1 MAKPKKPDPNAG
13 IAQTIRASM
22 KAAGMSDV
30 FYSVRRRMPPTRQ
43 WSYWKRNIAFDTI
56 DDITEFCY
64 GDGGKTHEY
73 RIDVHDV
80 SGEPVLADEK
90 PIGPILLPALEEDAT
105 AAVGEDLK
113 GKQAEIAR
121 KQTELSLKRRKFEL
135 EREEAKL
142 AELMGE
148 GGDVEVEEVD
158 PMPFWDKAWGPPP
171 WIMNAWA
178 PKATPAVPIE
188 KTIAAIGA
196 VLGPLFEMMRPKESA
211 LDTLVKLMP
220 LMKGDSFAPKD
231 MLGLFG
237 PIVTQMGAM
246 SAESSK
252 LIITSMADMDAS
264 FRERTLD
271 LVMAAGRPESE
282 VAKWREVLGLVK
294 EGINEVGGSILT
306 RFLGR
311 NSVLDPNRREV
322 KVPRINGAQRP
333 ALAGA
338 ASPALP
344 AGEKPAETAPDQ
356 KPQTTAAEATAE
368 AAQKQATAKE
378 ENLAKVIA
386 ERVKLLLSAMCE
398 EIDIDSEP
406 ATIAVQCRHFY
417 GLLPRA
423 LREGMEE
430 KEEKLEGFKMLR
442 EHAPAIVDK
451 VLAESEADKSG
462 RRKKWLEEFWSELLA
477 PDDEFDKEEE
487 DPEEE
492 EEEEEEEPEG
502 KEKAEGQAEGQAE
515 AKPKPKAEEG
525 I

>member
-1 MAKPKKPDPNAG
+1 MAKPKKSDPNAA
-13 IAQTIRASM
+13 IVQTIRASM
-22 KAAGMSDV
+22 KSAGVSDV
-30 FYSVRRRMPPTRQ
+30 FYSIRRRVPPAKL
-43 WSYWKRNIAFDTI
+43 WSWWKRNLAFDTVE
-56 DDITEFCY
+56 DITEFCY
-64 GDGGKTHEY
+64 SDGGKTYEY
-73 RIDVHDV
+73 RVDVHDV
-80 SGEPVLADEK
+80 SGEPILNDEK
-90 PIGPILLPALEEDAT
+90 PIGPYILPSLEEDAT

-121 KQTELSLKRRKFEL
+121 KTTELSLRRRKFEL
-135 EREEAKL
+135 DREEAKL

-148 GGDVEVEEVD
+148 GDEVTVDEVD

-178 PKATPAVPIE
+178 PKAQAAVPIE

-196 VLGPLFEMMRPKESA
+196 VLAPLFEAMRPKESA

-237 PIVTQMGAM
+237 PIVQQMGSM

-252 LIITSMADMDAS
+252 LLITSMAEMDQS

-282 VAKWREVLGLVK
+282 IQKWREVFGLAK
-294 EGINEVGGSILT
+294 DAINDVGGSILT

-311 NSVLDPNRREV
+311 SSVLDPNRREV
-322 KVPRINGAQRP
+322 KVPRLNGAQRP
-333 ALAGA
+333 ALPGA

-344 AGEKPAETAPDQ
+344 AGEKPAATATDP
-356 KPQTTAAEATAE
+356 KPQATAAEAAAE
-368 AAQKQATAKE
+368 SAQKQQSAKE
-378 ENLAKVIA
+378 ENLSKVIA
-386 ERVKLLLSAMCE
+386 ERVRLLLSAMCE

-406 ATIAVQCRHFY
+406 STIAVQCRHFY

-430 KEEKLEGFKMLR
+430 KEDKLDGFKMLR

-451 VLAESEADKSG
+451 VLKDAEEDKTG
-462 RRKKWLEEFWSELLA
+462 GRKKWLEQFWGELLA
-477 PDDEFDKEEE
+477 PDDEFDKEED

-492 EEEEEEEPEG
+492 EEEEEEEEPKGDEG
-502 KEKAEGQAEGQAE
+502 KPGSRPE
-515 AKPKPKAEEG
+515 AKPTTEDGGG